1 MGSQSGRRGL
11 TSSPSS
17 PASNITAASP
27 PPSWATRCRDQGCCP
42 HNHSILTLCCTAAG
56 AAARR
61 QLGPRLPGAA
71 GRGGRGGGLELPP
84 ADLHLEGTG
93 YWLYCTALYCT
104 VPYCR
109 WPPPSPA
116 AIPSCTSP
124 RRSPRWSRWCW
135 GRCWPRPGCPRGSTT
150 SCRSHITAAVPINST
165 SEERCPH

>member
-1 MGSQSGRRGL
+1 MDNGKPIWEARADLESVISSLEYYGGLAPAIVGYQVQRPGR
-11 TSSPSS
+11 
-17 PASNITAASP
+17 
-27 PPSWATRCRDQGCCP
+27 CP
-42 HNHSILTLCCTAAG
+42 HSHNIQPSAAG

-93 YWLYCTALYCT
+93 YWLYCTVLYYT

-116 AIPSCTSP
+116 ATPSCTSP